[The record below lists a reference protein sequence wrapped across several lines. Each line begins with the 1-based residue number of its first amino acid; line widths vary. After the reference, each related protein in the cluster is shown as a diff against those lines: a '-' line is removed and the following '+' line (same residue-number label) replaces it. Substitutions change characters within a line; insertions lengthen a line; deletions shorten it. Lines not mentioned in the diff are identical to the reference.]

1 MPSHR
6 LANDCFGHDR
16 DMLRHDEALALLR
29 DRLSP
34 VGGIEAVPLAAAT
47 GRIAAVPVAAPRPV
61 PAADY
66 SAVDGYA
73 FAEADYAATG
83 GFFPIAGRI
92 AAGHPSG
99 TPLPVG
105 SAARIFTGGL
115 MPDRADTV
123 AMQEDCETHRQDGR
137 DFVVI
142 PPGLAHGANRRR
154 AGEDLVAAAVIVE
167 AGTLL
172 RPQEIGAVASTGAAE
187 IACFA
192 PLRVAVF
199 STGDEVLEAGDA
211 FTAGAIYD
219 ANRPLLKSL
228 LAGLPVAVTDL
239 GILPDR
245 PGAVADALERAAAT
259 HDVVLTT
266 GGASR
271 GEEDHLSGALEAL
284 GRRHLW
290 HIAIKPGRPMMTG
303 QIGDCIV
310 LGLPG
315 NPVSAFVCFNLY
327 VRPALRR
334 LGGGTWTEPRRLS
347 LPSRFELGSKPDR
360 REFLRGSLAVEEG
373 RIVGVDKYPRDG
385 SGLITSLRQADGLIE
400 IPEATTSVSP
410 GEPVAFLTWEELAR

>member
-1 MPSHR
+1 MPTHR

-16 DMLRHDEALALLR
+16 EMLRHDEALAILR
-29 DRLSP
+29 DRLRP
-34 VGGIEAVPLAAAT
+34 VGGIQAVPLASAT

-73 FAEADYAATG
+73 FAQADYAATG
-83 GFFPIAGRI
+83 GFFPLAGRI
-92 AAGHPSG
+92 AAGHPSDA
-99 TPLPVG
+99 PLPIG

-115 MPDRADTV
+115 MPERADTV
-123 AMQEDCETHRQDGR
+123 AMQEDCEAHRQDGR
-137 DFVVI
+137 DFVAI
-142 PPGLAHGANRRR
+142 PPGLAGGANRRR
-154 AGEDLVAAAVIVE
+154 AGEDLATGAVIVE

-172 RPQEIGAVASTGAAE
+172 RAQEIGAIASAGAAE
-187 IACFA
+187 ITCFA

-211 FTAGAIYD
+211 FAVGAIYD

-245 PGAVADALERAAAT
+245 PGAIRHALERAAAA

-271 GEEDHLSGALEAL
+271 GEEDHLSSALEAL

-303 QIGDCIV
+303 QIGDCVV

-334 LGGGTWTEPRRLS
+334 LGGGGWSEPRRLS
-347 LPSRFELGSKPDR
+347 LPSRFELSSKPDR
-360 REFLRGSLAVEEG
+360 REFLRGSLVVEEG
-373 RIVGVDKYPRDG
+373 RVVGVDKYPRDG
-385 SGLITSLRQADGLIE
+385 SGLITGLRQADGLIE
-400 IPEATTSVSP
+400 VPEATTEISRDDPVS
-410 GEPVAFLTWEELAR
+410 FLTWEELAR